1 MDRQIVA
8 LYNGILFISALLTDA
23 VTWMDGSNYNAERWK
38 LDKKTT
44 FWMIQ
49 FI

>member
-23 VTWMDGSNYNAERWK
+23 VTWMDQTITLKDGS
-38 LDKKTT
+38 
-44 FWMIQ
+44 
-49 FI
+49 